1 MKRSFIIHT
10 MFFSPRCFEV
20 LKKVV
25 NCVLVCHSWTL
36 YFLESFSLFFLN
48 FFVTKNKIL
57 KLKIKNVKNYKE
69 QNNKMDT
76 KQTLIPEK
84 QTLSI
89 RKTIG
94 EKKKTIFFF

>member
-1 MKRSFIIHT
+1 
-10 MFFSPRCFEV
+10 
-20 LKKVV
+20 
-25 NCVLVCHSWTL
+25 
-36 YFLESFSLFFLN
+36 LN